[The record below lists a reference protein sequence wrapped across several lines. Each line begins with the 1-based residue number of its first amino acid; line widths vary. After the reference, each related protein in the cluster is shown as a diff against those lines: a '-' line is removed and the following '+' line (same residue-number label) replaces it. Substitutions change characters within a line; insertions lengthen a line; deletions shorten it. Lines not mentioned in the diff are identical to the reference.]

1 MSGTMDNYAIQ
12 LENFEGPLDLLLH
25 LIKKNEMD
33 VYDIPMAEITRQY
46 LSILDAMKS
55 LNLDMAG
62 EFLLMAATLLHIKSK
77 MLLDFFMATGVLWD
91 LQTGMGKNTV
101 GRIRQ
106 SLMFPRQARSA
117 ARFQIRTGRI

>member
-1 MSGTMDNYAIQ
+1 MDNYAIQ

-55 LNLDMAG
+55 LNLDLAG
-62 EFLLMAATLLHIKSK
+62 WSQIALSIMNTSVHRLHTLH
-77 MLLDFFMATGVLWD
+77 
-91 LQTGMGKNTV
+91 
-101 GRIRQ
+101 GRPTLAHFNAIPH
-106 SLMFPRQARSA
+106 LEPA
-117 ARFQIRTGRI
+117 ARQFAQTHL